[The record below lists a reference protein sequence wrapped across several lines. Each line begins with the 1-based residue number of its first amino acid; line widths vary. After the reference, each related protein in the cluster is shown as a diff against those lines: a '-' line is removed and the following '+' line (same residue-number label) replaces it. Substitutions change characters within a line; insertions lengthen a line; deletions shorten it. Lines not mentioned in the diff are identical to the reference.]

1 MSYSDNRLVVSY
13 VTSRLCITDQHD
25 DWMVT
30 AATDG
35 SRVSSECLRRECYI
49 RGCNGCI

>member
-35 SRVSSECLRRECYI
+35 SHVSSECLRRI